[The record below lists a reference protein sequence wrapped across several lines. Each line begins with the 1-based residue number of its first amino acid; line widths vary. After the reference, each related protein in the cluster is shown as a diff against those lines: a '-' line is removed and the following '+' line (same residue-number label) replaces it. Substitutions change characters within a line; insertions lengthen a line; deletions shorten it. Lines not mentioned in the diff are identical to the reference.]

1 MRDFKNP
8 WELHERLNAV
18 LWSMISTL
26 GESYSLLN
34 EAPEAVKN
42 VLNKISEGTLPL
54 EQEIQAAEAAMEATW
69 IEIQDEEALQPE
81 HPEID

>member
-1 MRDFKNP
+1 MRNFENP
-8 WELHERLNAV
+8 WKLHERLNAV

-34 EAPEAVKN
+34 EAPEAVKI
-42 VLNKISEGTLPL
+42 VLNKISKGTLPS
-54 EQEIQAAEAAMEATW
+54 ESEIQAAEAAMKAAW